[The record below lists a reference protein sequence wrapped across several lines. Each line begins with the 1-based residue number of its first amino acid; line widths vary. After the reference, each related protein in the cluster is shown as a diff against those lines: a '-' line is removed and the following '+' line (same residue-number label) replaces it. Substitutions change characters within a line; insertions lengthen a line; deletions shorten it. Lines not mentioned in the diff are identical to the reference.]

1 MTGAVMEW
9 EIEGDRELVGEIES
23 VREEEVVTEV
33 EGVALGDFDIDVQE
47 DEERD
52 AVGQFLVDED
62 REGETEGV

>member
-1 MTGAVMEW
+1 MEW
-9 EIEGDRELVGEIES
+9 EIEGDMELVGEIES

-52 AVGQFLVDED
+52 AVGQSLVDED